1 MQEDRLYTIF
11 QQLYNI
17 YLIYH
22 LYVTLYLSTDLYQSY
37 YQKKIILLPDKRVV
51 ERLAEGVKSLSIEED
66 AGNIYK

>member
-1 MQEDRLYTIF
+1 MLHFI
-11 QQLYNI
+11 L
-17 YLIYH
+17 
-22 LYVTLYLSTDLYQSY
+22 LYLSTDLYQSY